1 MSRTSAGRRG
11 EFRVL
16 IAGGG
21 VAGLEGALSLRDL
34 AGGLVE
40 VELLAPEHHFFYR
53 PLAVAEPFGAGHVN
67 RWELDDLARA
77 AGAQFTPGSLERID
91 AEAHVAVTDLG
102 LRIEYDALVLA
113 CGARPHVAV
122 PGALTF
128 RGPADVDALRDLVG
142 EVARG
147 EVERVVFAVPSGT
160 VWPLPLYEVA
170 LLAASQLE
178 SGRSEASLELV
189 TSEPAPLA
197 LFGAQ
202 ASEAVGALLDEHRI
216 AVRTSTYAVE
226 VTGDGLATVRGG
238 TIAADRVVALPHLG
252 GAEIEGVPGVGGG
265 FVPTD
270 PHGRVRGLPD
280 VYAAGDLTTFPIKQ
294 GGLAAQQADAAAETI
309 AATAGAGNEPRPF
322 APVLRALLLTGGEPA
337 FLRVELGG
345 GHGESSTASN
355 EPLWWPP
362 GKIVGRYL
370 GPFLADLGVLALPTE
385 PVEDALRVELEA
397 TAVHELG
404 WPR

>member
-21 VAGLEGALSLRDL
+21 VAGLEAALALRDL
-34 AGGLVE
+34 AGDRVE

-53 PLAVAEPFGAGHVN
+53 PLAVAEPFGVGHVH

-77 AGAQFTPGSLERID
+77 AGTEFTPGALERID
-91 AEAHVAVTDLG
+91 AQAHVARTAQG
-102 LRIEYDALVLA
+102 LQIEYDAIVLA
-113 CGARPHVAV
+113 CGARPLVAV

-128 RGPADVDALRDLVG
+128 RGPADVDALRELMA

-147 EVERVVFAVPSGT
+147 GADRIVFAIPSGT

-170 LLAASQLE
+170 LLAAAHLE
-178 SGRSEASLELV
+178 SSRPDASLELV

-197 LFGAQ
+197 LFGTQ
-202 ASEAVGALLDEHRI
+202 ASEAVGALLEDHGI
-216 AVRTSTYAVE
+216 VVRTSTYAVE
-226 VTGDGLATVRGG
+226 VTGGGLTTVRGG

-252 GAEIEGVPGVGGG
+252 GAGIEGVPTGAGG
-265 FVPTD
+265 FVPAD
-270 PHGRVRGLPD
+270 PHGRVRGVSD

-309 AATAGAGNEPRPF
+309 AAAAGAGNEPRPF
-322 APVLRALLLTGGEPA
+322 EPVLRALLLTGGAPA

-362 GKIVGRYL
+362 GKVVGRYL
-370 GPFLADLGVLALPTE
+370 APFLADLGALALPAE
-385 PVEDALRVELEA
+385 PVEDALRVELDA

>member
-1 MSRTSAGRRG
+1 
-11 EFRVL
+11 L
-16 IAGGG
+16 
-21 VAGLEGALSLRDL
+21 
-34 AGGLVE
+34 GLV
-40 VELLAPEHHFFYR
+40 L
-53 PLAVAEPFGAGHVN
+53 
-67 RWELDDLARA
+67 
-77 AGAQFTPGSLERID
+77 
-91 AEAHVAVTDLG
+91 
-102 LRIEYDALVLA
+102 EYDAVMLA
-113 CGARPHVAV
+113 CGATPHVAV

-128 RGPADVDALRDLVG
+128 RGPADVDALRDLLD

-170 LLAASQLE
+170 LLAAAQLG
-178 SGRSEASLELV
+178 SGRSGASLELV

-197 LFGAQ
+197 LFGAR
-202 ASEAVGALLDEHRI
+202 ASEAVGALLDDHGIE
-216 AVRTSTYAVE
+216 VRTSTYAVE

-238 TIAADRVVALPHLG
+238 TIAADRVVALPRLRG
-252 GAEIEGVPGVGGG
+252 REIEGVPSAGGG

-270 PHGRVRGLPD
+270 PHGRVRSVPD

-309 AATAGAGNEPRPF
+309 AAGAGAGNEPRPF
-322 APVLRALLLTGGEPA
+322 EPVLRALLLTGGEPA

-345 GHGESSTASN
+345 GHGESSKASS

-370 GPFLADLGVLALPTE
+370 APFLADLGLLALPTE
-385 PVEDALRVELEA
+385 SVEDALRVELEA

-404 WPR
+404 SP

>member
-1 MSRTSAGRRG
+1 
-11 EFRVL
+11 
-16 IAGGG
+16 
-21 VAGLEGALSLRDL
+21 
-34 AGGLVE
+34 VE

-53 PLAVAEPFGAGHVN
+53 PLAVAEPFDAGRVH

-77 AGAQFTPGSLERID
+77 AGAQFTPGALERID
-91 AEAHVAVTDLG
+91 ARSHVAETDLG
-102 LRIEYDALVLA
+102 LVLEYDAVMLA
-113 CGARPHVAV
+113 CGATPHVAV

-128 RGPADVDALRDLVG
+128 RGPADVDALRDLLD

-170 LLAASQLE
+170 LLAAAQLG
-178 SGRSEASLELV
+178 SGRSGASLELV

-197 LFGAQ
+197 LFGAR
-202 ASEAVGALLDEHRI
+202 ASEAVGALLDDHGIE
-216 AVRTSTYAVE
+216 VRTSTYAVE

-238 TIAADRVVALPHLG
+238 TIAADRVVALPRLRG
-252 GAEIEGVPGVGGG
+252 REIEGVPSAGGG

-270 PHGRVRGLPD
+270 PHGRVRSVPD

-309 AATAGAGNEPRPF
+309 AAGAGAGNEPRPF
-322 APVLRALLLTGGEPA
+322 EPVLRALLLTGGEPA

-345 GHGESSTASN
+345 GHGESSKASS

-370 GPFLADLGVLALPTE
+370 APFLADLGLLALPTE
-385 PVEDALRVELEA
+385 SVEDALRVELEA

-404 WPR
+404 SP